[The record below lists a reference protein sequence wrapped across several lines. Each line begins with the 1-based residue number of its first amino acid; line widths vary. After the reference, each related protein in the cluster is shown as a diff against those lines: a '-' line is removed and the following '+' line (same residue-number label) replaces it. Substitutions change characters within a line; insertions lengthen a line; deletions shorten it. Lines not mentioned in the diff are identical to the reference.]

1 MTRIGALA
9 ARSKYNAT
17 RNHPPQGA
25 ANISIIAANPKGSAA
40 VLESQ
45 IGKSFIPF
53 TGVSYP
59 VVNNTLQEITSNVRF
74 NSSFTPITEVN
85 LRYGFSNSGDITSNA
100 VFGVTVDVSATA
112 SIKGSPEEP
121 ISIFTDNPKGG
132 NQVNQITLSYKQPQ
146 AAEQQQPAFR
156 NSDGFAIGIASLA
169 SLVAPANQG
178 FVVIPENLIREGGTL
193 ILLTQLTFQS
203 SLTDGI
209 LTQNVKWTLNI
220 SPQDGEGE
228 GEGEKGE
235 K

>member
-25 ANISIIAANPKGSAA
+25 ANISIIAANPKGSVAI
-40 VLESQ
+40 LESQ

-85 LRYGFSNSGDITSNA
+85 LRYGF
-100 VFGVTVDVSATA
+100 GVTVDVSATA

-121 ISIFTDNPKGG
+121 ISIFTDAPKSG
-132 NQVNQITLSYKQPQ
+132 NEVNQITLSYKQPQ

-156 NSDGFAIGIASLA
+156 NSDGFAIGIAPLA

-228 GEGEKGE
+228 GGGEKGE